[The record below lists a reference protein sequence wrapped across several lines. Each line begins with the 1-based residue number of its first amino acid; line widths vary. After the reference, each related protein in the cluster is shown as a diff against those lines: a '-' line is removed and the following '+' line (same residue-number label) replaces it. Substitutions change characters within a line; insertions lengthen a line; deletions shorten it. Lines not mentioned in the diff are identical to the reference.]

1 MGFTQISAPIGERP
15 GAALP
20 ADDARPDRF
29 AVIDTL
35 RLAAPS
41 LGLKPAVVATL
52 EVLLSCLPPRR
63 RHDVVFAS
71 NATLTFRRS
80 GLSERSLRR
89 HVVKLEEAGLL
100 IRHDSTNGKRYTC
113 HDPDGQGV
121 LRFGFDLAPLF
132 ARIDELQHLA
142 EAQRQMD
149 RRRSFLRQRLRAAL
163 SRVLDQEPEHPEAL
177 EARRM
182 LRRNLDL
189 ATLEL
194 MVQDWPE
201 HPLQASDTPP
211 PATDLS
217 GDDGQI
223 VRHHPKSNT
232 EEKDSKDQ
240 SLAIPALLQACPE
253 AASYL
258 QGKPRSVAEVVA
270 HARMLAPMMGIDAST
285 YSLAEDRLGQT
296 GTALTIWAVL
306 QLQGKVRQ
314 LGAYFRALTSGRRAQ
329 GFDPWT
335 LIDRLSRQQARAT

>member
-1 MGFTQISAPIGERP
+1 MGFTQISAPIGKRP

-63 RHDVVFAS
+63 QHDVVFAS

-100 IRHDSTNGKRYTC
+100 MRHDSPNGKRYTC

-121 LRFGFDLAPLF
+121 LRFGFDLGPLF

-142 EAQRQMD
+142 QAQRQMD

-189 ATLEL
+189 
-194 MVQDWPE
+194 
-201 HPLQASDTPP
+201 PLQPTDTPP
-211 PATDLS
+211 PANDLS

-232 EEKDSKDQ
+232 EEIDSKEQ
-240 SLAIPALLQACPE
+240 SLAIPALLHACPE

-270 HARMLAPMMGIDAST
+270 HARMLAPMMGIDTST

-329 GFDPWT
+329 GFDPWA
-335 LIDRLSRQQARAT
+335 LIDRLSRQQARAA